1 VTQQQSTATI
11 TPSELDAPPVTGVGD
26 LVIRALG
33 TGVCAAMLTCA
44 GAWMLQQPVDV
55 VGKAS
60 GVAFLV
66 VTGGSGAWLLL
77 SVEAWRKARNQHRL
91 AQRKLYAAYNAIRQ
105 LEYTVADQRETIS
118 RLQSNRTAPQTPVV
132 PANRVLRYNI
142 TDDNVECATK
152 IINHWFTAGT
162 WYSRR
167 LAKEGGWSQPV
178 HDAAIKLLKDMQMA
192 DQEPGKSPRI
202 LPRFTNHGATIA
214 HFNKLCSDALAEPD
228 MPSRSVVMSNAED
241 DD

>member
-1 VTQQQSTATI
+1 MDTAI
-11 TPSELDAPPVTGVGD
+11 TADIAPAPVTGVGD
-26 LVIRALG
+26 LIVRALG
-33 TGVCAAMLTCA
+33 TGVSAALLTCA
-44 GAWMLQQPVDV
+44 GAWMLQQPADAI
-55 VGKAS
+55 GKAA

-66 VTGGSGAWLLL
+66 VTGGAGIFLLL
-77 SVEAWRKARNQHRL
+77 SVPERLKARNQYRL
-91 AQRKLYAAYNAIRQ
+91 MQRKLFAAYTAIRQ

-118 RLQSNRTAPQTPVV
+118 RLQSSRTAPAPQVV
-132 PANRVLRYNI
+132 QSNRVVKYNI
-142 TDDNVECATK
+142 TDDNVECAAR

-228 MPSRSVVMSNAED
+228 LPSRSVVMSND
-241 DD
+241 GDGD

>member
-1 VTQQQSTATI
+1 
-11 TPSELDAPPVTGVGD
+11 
-26 LVIRALG
+26 
-33 TGVCAAMLTCA
+33 MLTCA
-44 GAWMLQQPVDV
+44 GAWMLQQPIDV
-55 VGKAS
+55 IGKAS

-66 VTGGSGAWLLL
+66 VTGGAGAWLLL

-91 AQRKLYAAYNAIRQ
+91 TQRKLYAAYNAIRG

-118 RLQSNRTAPQTPVV
+118 RLQSSKPAPQFVQPT
-132 PANRVLRYNI
+132 NRVLRYNI
-142 TDDNVECATK
+142 TDDNVECATR

-178 HDAAIKLLKDMQMA
+178 HDAAIKLLKDMQMVEHEA
-192 DQEPGKSPRI
+192 GKTPRMA
-202 LPRFTNHGATIA
+202 PRFTNHGTALA
-214 HFNKLCSDALAEPD
+214 HFNKLCADAQAEPD
-228 MPSRSVVMSNAED
+228 IPSRSVVMSNAED